1 MMGGTGSDSS
11 DFTGLLS
18 WTHLLHRSLGA
29 YGTLDGVGG
38 TLVKAIREAAGV
50 GKT

>member
-1 MMGGTGSDSS
+1 MTLVTSRGSFHGPTYS
-11 DFTGLLS
+11 TEVWGPMAPWMVL
-18 WTHLLHRSLGA
+18 
-29 YGTLDGVGG
+29 GG